1 MCIVGINS
9 RQVDTELDV
18 LGADYSQQF
27 IKFTTLIN
35 VLVLYTNDSVPNIA
49 EQLINDRKFL
59 ALDFYEYDFKFHNF
73 KGTDYIF
80 QSNSDLM
87 SNSKIDH
94 KLNYYKYDAFKDN
107 DPASYPIEE
116 FLIFI
121 TDDDFLQKL
130 SAMHVSDIPSFF
142 SYYWKIES
150 LLTTNYMIGIGL
162 DADTIEAC
170 KNILSH
176 SEYIA
181 LDYYKENK
189 KLKEQII
196 ALQCDTAN
204 TQRPSH
210 STIDTEYQTVTK
222 QLADAQ
228 AKIAELEQ
236 AISIGQASKYNDKDL
251 APNSQTKVA
260 CMLYAILKE
269 HGYDLSPPKGKGV
282 ANDLIVRASQ
292 LHGTPVTRNFVAPW
306 LIRAHQIDIDLKT

>member
-1 MCIVGINS
+1 MGVNS

-18 LGADYSQQF
+18 LGVDYSQQF
-27 IKFTTLIN
+27 IKFTTLID
-35 VLVLYTNDSVPNIA
+35 VLALYTNDGIPDIA

-73 KGTDYIF
+73 KESDYVF

-121 TDDDFLQKL
+121 TDDDFLQRL

-150 LLTTNYMIGIGL
+150 LLTTNYMIDIGL

-189 KLKEQII
+189 KLKEQIT
-196 ALQCDTAN
+196 ALQCDTVKD
-204 TQRPSH
+204 QRLSC
-210 STIDTEYQTVTK
+210 STTDADYLAVTK
-222 QLADAQ
+222 QLADAH

-236 AISIGQASKYNDKDL
+236 AASNGQASQHDDKEL
-251 APNSQTKVA
+251 APNSQAGVA
-260 CMLYAILKE
+260 RLLYALLIE
-269 HGYDLSPPKGKGV
+269 HNYDLSPPKGKGNT
-282 ANDLIVRASQ
+282 NDVLVNASR
-292 LHGTPVTRNFVAPW
+292 LHGVPVSKNFVAPW
-306 LIRAHQIDIDLKT
+306 LIRVHQLDIDLKK